1 MSENPL
7 LDYYRQKEIYIK
19 LPTGGK
25 WYNKNP
31 KLALDGEIGVR
42 PMTLRDEL
50 VLTVPDALYNGQA
63 IYQLIESICPD
74 IEDSSEI
81 SLPDVDVLLLA
92 SRAATIE
99 KTMSVETKCTH
110 CGSPGLYDIDLAMVL
125 SQVKNVAEES
135 IIEIDD
141 LSIEMRPNTLSSI
154 MASNIKLTQTLKAIE
169 NLKMNDKDEGLPK
182 LYQESLTLATA
193 ANIAVIA
200 DTIIKVTLPDG
211 KVVEETQHICD
222 WLTNSNRRVMDIL
235 QGQQAQL
242 NQNGLEKTFDFIC
255 TEEECGKSFK
265 GEVEFNPAFFFKER
279 SLTRPQSKK

>member
-31 KLALDGEIGVR
+31 KLALDGEIGDR
-42 PMTLRDEL
+42 QMKLRDEL
-50 VLTVPDALYNGQA
+50 VLTVPDALYNWQA
-63 IYQLIESICPD
+63 INQLIESICPD

-135 IIEIDD
+135 IIENFSGIEGDQYGQG
-141 LSIEMRPNTLSSI
+141 LSL
-154 MASNIKLTQTLKAIE
+154 KLTIPSDFSPRQIKILVTKATDYVN
-169 NLKMNDKDEGLPK
+169 NL
-182 LYQESLTLATA
+182 SL
-193 ANIAVIA
+193 I
-200 DTIIKVTLPDG
+200 
-211 KVVEETQHICD
+211 HI
-222 WLTNSNRRVMDIL
+222 
-235 QGQQAQL
+235 
-242 NQNGLEKTFDFIC
+242 
-255 TEEECGKSFK
+255 
-265 GEVEFNPAFFFKER
+265 
-279 SLTRPQSKK
+279 